1 MTYSIFGNKEKAI
14 KMSIERFDDET
25 RESFLSLYS
34 KIDAEVGMTD
44 EEKEVAE
51 AAREVLESAKSDEDV

>member
-1 MTYSIFGNKEKAI
+1 
-14 KMSIERFDDET
+14 
-25 RESFLSLYS
+25 LSLYA

-51 AAREVLESAKSDEDV
+51 AARSEGSSVVSEENV